1 MAKNQHA
8 TSILHV
14 DDIMFVGKKSFW
26 ENTFLKGMRE
36 KFSVSQLNGL
46 GTSITFLK
54 RKITEM
60 DGWLMLTPGTEVEKV
75 VKAFEAAFFVLL
87 ASRKCHVTLAFNCPM
102 SQRN

>member
-1 MAKNQHA
+1 
-8 TSILHV
+8 
-14 DDIMFVGKKSFW
+14 MFVGKKSFW

-60 DGWLMLTPGTEVEKV
+60 DGWLMLTPGT
-75 VKAFEAAFFVLL
+75 
-87 ASRKCHVTLAFNCPM
+87 
-102 SQRN
+102 